1 MPHNVTVVENS
12 PTSVLIES
20 EGPRKTG
27 GLPITSWMVKYEEV
41 HGNVEKSF
49 FFSTGASANKHNQ
62 DSMRNMTGLHVF

>member
-12 PTSVLIES
+12 PTSVLIKS

-49 FFSTGASANKHNQ
+49 FFSTGTSTDQPTKTI
-62 DSMRNMTGLHVF
+62 R